1 MKIVYSARKIGFH
14 SLPAHRFVEIAFHS
28 RVKESLDPCCWPQIG
43 SAMYESIC
51 PPRHVAVAVAL
62 DEEVNGFLLYCY
74 NHRPVAFSNK
84 LQISPRR
91 TSLCI
96 RPAFLFRR
104 RLSIDQATRFL
115 MQHFI
120 VLCTFFVFTWPFTLH
135 MQQSAARRRPEI
147 PTGIETTTAMTSA
160 KAGSSFNMCNSCV
173 HSSRK

>member
-1 MKIVYSARKIGFH
+1 
-14 SLPAHRFVEIAFHS
+14 
-28 RVKESLDPCCWPQIG
+28 
-43 SAMYESIC
+43 MYESIC

-74 NHRPVAFSNK
+74 NHD
-84 LQISPRR
+84 L
-91 TSLCI
+91 LH
-96 RPAFLFRR
+96 FLTNYKSRHEERVFASDPHFYFVEDSR
-104 RLSIDQATRFL
+104 SSQATRFL

-160 KAGSSFNMCNSCV
+160 KAGSSFNMCNSFV